1 MLGPRV
7 SQTPELSFSQL
18 CNIFMKGGKE
28 RRKERREKGRE
39 GERKGRREESSKE
52 KDGDLTDIFCM
63 KVRTVS

>member
-1 MLGPRV
+1 
-7 SQTPELSFSQL
+7 
-18 CNIFMKGGKE
+18 MKGGKE